1 MNCAGCKESVN
12 DSNSIK
18 CTSDVC
24 DKDFCMLCTNVS
36 SLSVTRRKLWKCPDC
51 SAVHRRGGDNSLT
64 PARPGPDNVTA
75 RKKSDS
81 TESEMN
87 QLSAAQKSG
96 RDNSL
101 TTARPG
107 SENVTVRKKSESTES
122 EVHQLTE
129 QLRQLTKEFSS
140 VKTKLDDLTESLSF
154 TNEKMNEIMHK
165 LAANE
170 ERLKY
175 LEKRDVVVEN
185 LQVTVLQLKNELKAQ
200 AQVNL
205 RNEIE
210 IVGIPENSSENLH
223 HTVLVAAKKMGVELE
238 DRDLDWVSRVGPRRP
253 PVTVTLPE
261 DGARMPRPVVVRLLR
276 RSKRDQFLKATKS
289 RRTLTTN

>member
-1 MNCAGCKESVN
+1 
-12 DSNSIK
+12 
-18 CTSDVC
+18 
-24 DKDFCMLCTNVS
+24 
-36 SLSVTRRKLWKCPDC
+36 
-51 SAVHRRGGDNSLT
+51 
-64 PARPGPDNVTA
+64 
-75 RKKSDS
+75 
-81 TESEMN
+81 
-87 QLSAAQKSG
+87 
-96 RDNSL
+96 
-101 TTARPG
+101 
-107 SENVTVRKKSESTES
+107 
-122 EVHQLTE
+122 
-129 QLRQLTKEFSS
+129 
-140 VKTKLDDLTESLSF
+140 
-154 TNEKMNEIMHK
+154 MNEIMHK

-170 ERLKY
+170 ERLKD

-210 IVGIPENSSENLH
+210 IVGIPENSSEHLH

-289 RRTLTTN
+289 RRNTSSADLEVAGVSQKVFFNERLTKENRVLFRDARSRAKQHGYAFCWCSQGAIFVRQREGKAAMPIPSHNDLDRLLPPSLSTDN